1 MGWPHQ
7 APESPLT
14 VCVSF
19 QLLAHPSSSGISHPA
34 DRRDQDT
41 PRPPGPSSPSSG
53 LPALRDQPL
62 RPPRVPGRR
71 ADTVSQGVP
80 NAHGTHSV
88 CSSPRLGWPDPRS
101 SRASRVLSITGLTKI
116 SKTIMDN
123 IILKNPVEGLP
134 WWLSGTESTCQSR
147 RHGSIPD
154 LRRSHLPRSD

>member
-101 SRASRVLSITGLTKI
+101 SRASRVLSITGNGNMPAGGAYWSLLVFQWLGPQLR
-116 SKTIMDN
+116 SQQGVASR
-123 IILKNPVEGLP
+123 LLP
-134 WWLSGTESTCQSR
+134 TDTCF
-147 RHGSIPD
+147 
-154 LRRSHLPRSD
+154 